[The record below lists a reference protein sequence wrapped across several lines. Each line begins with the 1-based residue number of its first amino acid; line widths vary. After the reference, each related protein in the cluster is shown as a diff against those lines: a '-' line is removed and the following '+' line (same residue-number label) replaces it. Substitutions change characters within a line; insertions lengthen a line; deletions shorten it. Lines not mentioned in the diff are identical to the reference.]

1 MPVISVTLIEG
12 YDEATRERLALGL
25 PPVAQKVVGTPAEGV
40 TVTLQEL
47 PPANYMHGGK
57 R

>member
-40 TVTLQEL
+40 CRNCHR
-47 PPANYMHGGK
+47 PIMHGGK